1 MAKNAWCG
9 LYAKYICPLTFSPSV
24 MHRREALK
32 KVALLLGGV
41 AIAPELLAK
50 ALANAPAT
58 LAKLPAERLALL
70 AEMADTILP
79 DTDTPGA
86 KAAKVHEFIAVVV
99 QDCFP
104 PEQRDT
110 FWTKLDAA
118 DMQCRA
124 MQGKGFLECT
134 SEQRIAFFTALQVS
148 AKIEQTQQADGPSFF
163 PLLKNLTIGG
173 YFSSEIG
180 ATQALAFDPIPGAWI
195 PDMPV
200 DANTKAWTPMF

>member
-1 MAKNAWCG
+1 MCIVRELHLPG
-9 LYAKYICPLTFSPSV
+9 ISLLTSV
-24 MHRREALK
+24 MLRREALK
-32 KVALLLGGV
+32 KVALLIGGV
-41 AIAPELLAK
+41 AIAPELLAR
-50 ALANAPAT
+50 ALANSPTTLATIPAT
-58 LAKLPAERLALL
+58 RLALL

-99 QDCFP
+99 EDCFSP
-104 PEQRDT
+104 GQREA

-118 DMQCRA
+118 DVQCKT
-124 MQGKGFLECT
+124 MQGAGFVECT
-134 SEQRIAFFTALQVS
+134 VEQRISFFTALQAA
-148 AKIEQTQQADGPSFF
+148 AKSEPSGSTEGPPFF

-180 ATQALAFDPIPGAWI
+180 ATQALAFDPIPGGWI

-200 DANTKAWTPMF
+200 DAQTKAWTPMF

>member
-1 MAKNAWCG
+1 
-9 LYAKYICPLTFSPSV
+9 
-24 MHRREALK
+24 MHRRAALK
-32 KVALLLGGV
+32 KVALILGGV

-50 ALANAPAT
+50 ALANGPAT
-58 LAKLPAERLALL
+58 LAKVPVERLALL

-104 PEQRDT
+104 PEQRDA
-110 FWTKLDAA
+110 FWTKLDAT

-134 SEQRIAFFTALQVS
+134 AEQRIAFFTALQAS
-148 AKIEQTQQADGPSFF
+148 AKMEQTQQADGQPFF

-180 ATQALAFDPIPGAWI
+180 ATQALAFDPIPGGWI

-200 DANTKAWTPMF
+200 DVNTKAWTPMF

>member
-1 MAKNAWCG
+1 M
-9 LYAKYICPLTFSPSV
+9 L
-24 MHRREALK
+24 RREALK
-32 KVALLLGGV
+32 KVALLLGGIS
-41 AIAPELLAK
+41 IAPELLAK
-50 ALANAPAT
+50 ALANGPAT
-58 LAKLPAERLALL
+58 LAKLPADRLTLL

-86 KAAKVHEFIAVVV
+86 KAAKVHEFIAIVV

-104 PEQRDT
+104 PEERDT

-118 DMQCRA
+118 DKQCA
-124 MQGKGFLECT
+124 TMQGKGFLDCT
-134 SEQRIAFFTALQVS
+134 AEQRIAFFTALQAA
-148 AKIEQTQQADGPSFF
+148 AKTEQADGPPPFF

-180 ATQALAFDPIPGAWI
+180 ATQALAFDPIPGGWI